1 MNVKFKRLQWVASF
15 ICVQA
20 LLFAGTAPNSIAVD
34 SLHSLRLIAAS
45 VSQRYQSQ
53 ESSNDPID
61 FEEDDALDQS
71 GRGINAIY
79 VDNRGNVLGTFV
91 NIPGAKIKV
100 FASGEIEIEE
110 RDYTTEID
118 YYSDGRDGRIRE
130 IGNVRFRYYSNDRI
144 REIGNIDFTYRR
156 NGQLERIDALR
167 FRYFA
172 NGRIKEIDNVRFDYE
187 SASSDLIETISS
199 SYTQGGIR
207 IVIVN

>member
-1 MNVKFKRLQWVASF
+1 MNGKSKRLQWVASF
-15 ICVQA
+15 ICVQSF
-20 LLFAGTAPNSIAVD
+20 LFSGTAPDFLAVD
-34 SLHSLRLIAAS
+34 SIHSLRLISAS
-45 VSQRYQSQ
+45 ASQRYQSQ
-53 ESSNDPID
+53 ESSNDSID

-79 VDNRGNVLGTFV
+79 VDNQGNVLGTFV

-118 YYSDGRDGRIRE
+118 YHRDGRIRE
-130 IGNVRFRYYSNDRI
+130 IGNARFRYYSNDRI

-156 NGQLERIDALR
+156 NGQLKRIDNLR
-167 FRYFA
+167 FRYFV

-187 SASSDLIETISS
+187 SASSNLIETISS
-199 SYTQGGIR
+199 PFTRGGIR